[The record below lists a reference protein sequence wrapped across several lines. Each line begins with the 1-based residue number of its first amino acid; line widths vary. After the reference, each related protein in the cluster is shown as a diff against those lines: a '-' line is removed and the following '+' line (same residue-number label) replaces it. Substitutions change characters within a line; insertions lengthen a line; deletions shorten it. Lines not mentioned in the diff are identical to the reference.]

1 MDCFIESELWVHKF
15 FNGVVN
21 CRARANG
28 ADPFPPLSIV
38 LQLERDADPWQQDV
52 WFNMDVR
59 SYHCQCRLLD
69 NDTYPSKEKR
79 TIAPW
84 FLLKSTF
91 GFSMDGEPASIN
103 FTLFLVYTLLL
114 EIFGAWACALKLLK
128 ANKLN
133 QEWRHT
139 NSLQKMVLFRFGAQ
153 VTCTY
158 IELVGEEDQKRFS
171 IMLFLIRFIFI
182 FT

>member
-1 MDCFIESELWVHKF
+1 MDCFIENELWVHKF

-38 LQLERDADPWQQDV
+38 LQLERDADPWRQDV

-69 NDTYPSKEKR
+69 NDTSPAKEKQ

-114 EIFGAWACALKLLK
+114 EILVLEHAPWSSWKRMIRTKNGVILTLFKRWFFTDLVLWILV
-128 ANKLN
+128 
-133 QEWRHT
+133 HT
-139 NSLQKMVLFRFGAQ
+139 
-153 VTCTY
+153 
-158 IELVGEEDQKRFS
+158 
-171 IMLFLIRFIFI
+171 
-182 FT
+182 

>member
-84 FLLKSTF
+84 FRSSRRLVFRWMGNQHQLTLHYF
-91 GFSMDGEPASIN
+91 LSIRS
-103 FTLFLVYTLLL
+103 FLRF
-114 EIFGAWACALKLLK
+114 FGAWACALKLLK
-128 ANKLN
+128 ANNLN

-158 IELVGEEDQKRFS
+158 IELVGEEDQKIFS
-171 IMLFLIRFIFI
+171 IMLFLIRFIFF

>member
-91 GFSMDGEPASIN
+91 GFSMEWEPASIN
-103 FTLFLVYTLLL
+103 FTLFLVLYAPSWDVLVL
-114 EIFGAWACALKLLK
+114 EHAPWSSWS
-128 ANKLN
+128 
-133 QEWRHT
+133 E
-139 NSLQKMVLFRFGAQ
+139 
-153 VTCTY
+153 
-158 IELVGEEDQKRFS
+158 
-171 IMLFLIRFIFI
+171 
-182 FT
+182 

>member
-103 FTLFLVYTLLL
+103 FTLFLVLYAPSWDFLVLEHAPWSSWKRIIWTKNGVILTLFKRWFFSDLVL
-114 EIFGAWACALKLLK
+114 RVFV
-128 ANKLN
+128 
-133 QEWRHT
+133 HT
-139 NSLQKMVLFRFGAQ
+139 
-153 VTCTY
+153 
-158 IELVGEEDQKRFS
+158 
-171 IMLFLIRFIFI
+171 
-182 FT
+182 

>member
-38 LQLERDADPWQQDV
+38 LQLERDADPWLQDV

-103 FTLFLVYTLLL
+103 FTLFLVYALLL
-114 EIFGAWACALKLLK
+114 EIFWCLSMRPEAL
-128 ANKLN
+128 
-133 QEWRHT
+133 E
-139 NSLQKMVLFRFGAQ
+139 S
-153 VTCTY
+153 
-158 IELVGEEDQKRFS
+158 E
-171 IMLFLIRFIFI
+171 
-182 FT
+182 

>member
-1 MDCFIESELWVHKF
+1 MDCFIESELWVHTF

-103 FTLFLVYTLLL
+103 FTLFLSWDFLVLEHAPWSSWKRIIWTKNGVILTLFKRWFFSDLVL
-114 EIFGAWACALKLLK
+114 RVFV
-128 ANKLN
+128 
-133 QEWRHT
+133 HT
-139 NSLQKMVLFRFGAQ
+139 
-153 VTCTY
+153 
-158 IELVGEEDQKRFS
+158 
-171 IMLFLIRFIFI
+171 
-182 FT
+182 